1 MKTASLILALFGF
14 VLLASAITEPS
25 PKINAP
31 QGCVPAPKA
40 KSTES
45 GWADRVIHEK
55 TGIELVFIPG
65 GKFTMG
71 SNSPAPYKVT
81 IVPYYIGKTEVTN
94 AQYRRFLKA
103 SGYDGTS
110 EADEN
115 YDLYLRHFRGKSIMS
130 TADDYPVVW
139 VSWHNAKAF
148 CAWAGLTL
156 PSEAR
161 WEFACRAGTTSHYY
175 FGESASKF
183 PPSVIKFEQHSWS
196 THNSGGLTHPVARKE
211 SNAWG
216 LYDMYGNVWEWAE
229 DDFAYDHYPHPQI
242 PRPTDGS
249 ARIEGRMTKSLRGG
263 SWSNTS
269 THWISGSTGRY
280 NSAAVNAFDNVGFR
294 VMLPLK

>member
-1 MKTASLILALFGF
+1 MKTASLILALFGL
-14 VLLASAITEPS
+14 VLLASANTELS
-25 PKINAP
+25 PKIKAP

-65 GKFTMG
+65 GKFTIG
-71 SNSPAPYKVT
+71 SNTPSPYEVT
-81 IVPYYIGKTEVTN
+81 LVPYYIGKTEVTN
-94 AQYRRFLKA
+94 AQYRKFRKA

-110 EADEN
+110 DTDEN
-115 YDLYLRHFRGKSIMS
+115 YDLYLRHFRGKSLMS
-130 TADDYPVVW
+130 ADDNYPVVW

-148 CAWAGLTL
+148 CAWAGLAL

-161 WEFACRAGTTSHYY
+161 WEFACRAGTTTHYY
-175 FGESASKF
+175 FGDSTS
-183 PPSVIKFEQHSWS
+183 KFEQHSWS

-229 DDFAYDHYPHPQI
+229 DDFAYALLPHPRI
-242 PRPTDGS
+242 ARPTDGS
-249 ARIEGRMTKSLRGG
+249 ARIEGWMTKSVRGG
-263 SWSNTS
+263 SWSNTIARPYFDS
-269 THWISGSTGRY
+269 NARN
-280 NSAAVNAFDNVGFR
+280 NSAPVNARNNLGFR
-294 VMLPLK
+294 VVLPLK